1 MSNKK
6 FLLPLMALAAMSFS
20 LPSYSQEKAFS
31 PKIKTQDT
39 GADLVDSAPATTPS
53 VQEPKA
59 IKEYPLSSAP
69 RRLQRHGLGLGVGQT
84 FLLGGYGKHGD
95 SSITADLLYSYAAS
109 YSFDLLVNA
118 HFSQHKDD
126 NERMKLLGTSAGIKA
141 RLVEYD
147 NFSPYVVGG
156 VGFYAPRAKR
166 QRSTGTEWSS
176 QKVTFGVN
184 FGAGVDLRL
193 NEEWVVGL
201 LAQLHAPFVVE
212 QDGQKDLR
220 GYYAKL
226 MFTGMYQ
233 F

>member
-1 MSNKK
+1 
-6 FLLPLMALAAMSFS
+6 MALAAMSIS
-20 LPSYSQEKAFS
+20 LPSYSQTEKAFS

-39 GADLVDSAPATTPS
+39 SSDLVDSAPGQTPS
-53 VQEPKA
+53 APAVSEPKA

-69 RRLQRHGLGLGVGQT
+69 RRLQRHGLGLGIGQT
-84 FLLGGYGKHGD
+84 FLLGGYSKHGD
-95 SSITADLLYSYAAS
+95 SKITADLLYSYAAS
-109 YSFDLLVNA
+109 YSFDLLANA

-126 NERMKLLGTSAGIKA
+126 GERMKLLGASAGIKA

-166 QRSTGTEWSS
+166 QRSTGTEWTS
-176 QKVTFGVN
+176 QKVTFGVH